1 MNKNSV
7 FYPWILEV
15 SEAIRENCIEAK
27 RVAQHWLSAEKSR
40 KYMPRWSEN
49 DQKRYGVEVRKY
61 REAVEASCNKLDAS
75 AKNLQRRIDRVKTLK
90 EFVSVEYLVWC
101 PCVRY

>member
-15 SEAIRENCIEAK
+15 SEALRENCIEAK
-27 RVAQHWLSAEKSR
+27 RVAQQWLSAEKLR
-40 KYMPRWSEN
+40 KYTPRWSEN

-61 REAVEASCNKLDAS
+61 RDMVEASCNKLDAR

-90 EFVSVEYLVWC
+90 EFVSVESSMWC
-101 PCVRY
+101 LSARY